1 MTGGGVDAL
10 GAGRRYAALGDSMP
24 IDQYAGGPRR
34 GAVSLQ
40 APGAQVQVPLGR
52 GHPAVVVAGRRAELA
67 LWTDSAALASAAVA
81 TTRSGSNST

>member
-34 GAVSLQ
+34 GAASLQ

-52 GHPAVVVAGRRAELA
+52 GHWAVVVAGRRAELA
-67 LWTDSAALASAAVA
+67 LWADSAALASAAVA